1 MSFTAPH
8 PPLNPLQ
15 QYFDMYRDVE
25 VDLPF
30 HGDWSLNFDQLPYAL
45 KARPRRIKGQ
55 NFSKIQEELIRK
67 AFYALCTHVDHQIRT
82 VIGTLKEEGIVDN
95 TIIAFTSDHGDVLGN
110 HGIYTKMCFYEEATK
125 IPMIITPSAT
135 LVDQVGFGIT
145 DDRLVA
151 QADVMPTLLEMCGIP
166 VPDSV
171 EGISMFSSSKRDYL
185 YGEFYEDSPLCTRMI
200 RSGNF
205 KLIYYPVGNIFQLF
219 NLKEDPNE
227 LKDVSNFKKFFE
239 IKKSLIQ
246 KLVNSLY
253 GSDLD
258 WVSDGN
264 LVGLTDI
271 KWDGDLPERDLGGQR
286 GLRFN

>member
-1 MSFTAPH
+1 MPA
-8 PPLNPLQ
+8 
-15 QYFDMYRDVE
+15 V
-25 VDLPF
+25 
-30 HGDWSLNFDQLPYAL
+30 
-45 KARPRRIKGQ
+45 
-55 NFSKIQEELIRK
+55 
-67 AFYALCTHVDHQIRT
+67 
-82 VIGTLKEEGIVDN
+82 
-95 TIIAFTSDHGDVLGN
+95 
-110 HGIYTKMCFYEEATK
+110 
-125 IPMIITPSAT
+125 
-135 LVDQVGFGIT
+135 
-145 DDRLVA
+145 
-151 QADVMPTLLEMCGIP
+151 QAH
-166 VPDSV
+166 
-171 EGISMFSSSKRDYL
+171 
-185 YGEFYEDSPLCTRMI
+185 GEFYEDSPLCTRMI

-219 NLKEDPNE
+219 NLKEAPNE

>member
-1 MSFTAPH
+1 
-8 PPLNPLQ
+8 
-15 QYFDMYRDVE
+15 
-25 VDLPF
+25 
-30 HGDWSLNFDQLPYAL
+30 
-45 KARPRRIKGQ
+45 
-55 NFSKIQEELIRK
+55 
-67 AFYALCTHVDHQIRT
+67 
-82 VIGTLKEEGIVDN
+82 
-95 TIIAFTSDHGDVLGN
+95 
-110 HGIYTKMCFYEEATK
+110 
-125 IPMIITPSAT
+125 
-135 LVDQVGFGIT
+135 
-145 DDRLVA
+145 
-151 QADVMPTLLEMCGIP
+151 
-166 VPDSV
+166 
-171 EGISMFSSSKRDYL
+171 MFSSSKRDYL

>member
-1 MSFTAPH
+1 
-8 PPLNPLQ
+8 
-15 QYFDMYRDVE
+15 
-25 VDLPF
+25 
-30 HGDWSLNFDQLPYAL
+30 
-45 KARPRRIKGQ
+45 
-55 NFSKIQEELIRK
+55 
-67 AFYALCTHVDHQIRT
+67 
-82 VIGTLKEEGIVDN
+82 
-95 TIIAFTSDHGDVLGN
+95 
-110 HGIYTKMCFYEEATK
+110 
-125 IPMIITPSAT
+125 
-135 LVDQVGFGIT
+135 
-145 DDRLVA
+145 
-151 QADVMPTLLEMCGIP
+151 MPTLLEMCGIP

>member
-1 MSFTAPH
+1 
-8 PPLNPLQ
+8 
-15 QYFDMYRDVE
+15 
-25 VDLPF
+25 
-30 HGDWSLNFDQLPYAL
+30 
-45 KARPRRIKGQ
+45 
-55 NFSKIQEELIRK
+55 
-67 AFYALCTHVDHQIRT
+67 
-82 VIGTLKEEGIVDN
+82 
-95 TIIAFTSDHGDVLGN
+95 
-110 HGIYTKMCFYEEATK
+110 
-125 IPMIITPSAT
+125 
-135 LVDQVGFGIT
+135 
-145 DDRLVA
+145 
-151 QADVMPTLLEMCGIP
+151 MPTLLEMCGIP

-227 LKDVSNFKKFFE
+227 LKDVSNFNKFFE